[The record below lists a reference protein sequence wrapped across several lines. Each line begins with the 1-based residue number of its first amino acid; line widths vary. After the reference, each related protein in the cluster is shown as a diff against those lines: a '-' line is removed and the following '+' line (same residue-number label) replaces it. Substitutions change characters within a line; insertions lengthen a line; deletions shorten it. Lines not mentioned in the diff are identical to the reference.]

1 MNNLE
6 FIATHIH
13 NNPDNATWSKIR
25 LNWML
30 YRGWSVQKA
39 MDPRNRGWN
48 SCYFSKGFKRQYHGK
63 LWVKI
68 DPKNRRSGYMLTEK
82 GKEYV
87 VNPAETDYNN
97 NT

>member
-13 NNPDNATWSKIR
+13 NNPDNATFSDIL
-25 LNWML
+25 LNLKL
-30 YRGWSVQKA
+30 YKGWSVQKA

-48 SCYFSKGFKRQYHGK
+48 SCYFSKGYKRRYHGK
-63 LWVKI
+63 LWIKI

-87 VNPAETDYNN
+87 VNTTKPEYNKN
-97 NT
+97 A